1 MLQDLGETRCYITL
15 SCRAY
20 SGADPQALLT
30 GPPAGTN
37 PQRLWSTLRFSLDRP
52 ASPSSAPTPERS
64 TARPPVRGEPS
75 SLRRGCGH
83 SPERA
88 EGSERARLPFPGV
101 APVFHA

>member
-37 PQRLWSTLRFSLDRP
+37 PQRLWSTLRFSLESLLLTHD
-52 ASPSSAPTPERS
+52 
-64 TARPPVRGEPS
+64 TARLQSQALNLESVS
-75 SLRRGCGH
+75 DYSCILK
-83 SPERA
+83 
-88 EGSERARLPFPGV
+88 
-101 APVFHA
+101 

>member
-52 ASPSSAPTPERS
+52 ASPSSAPTPG
-64 TARPPVRGEPS
+64 AKRGPSPGPGRTLEPEAG
-75 SLRRGCGH
+75 LRAQ
-83 SPERA
+83 P
-88 EGSERARLPFPGV
+88 
-101 APVFHA
+101 